1 LKVRLLVA
9 AEWIKTKG
17 AVLEYCPTEDMI
29 ADVLTKPL
37 QGELFRNLSAKLNR
51 GELWT
56 RRGALVEPVEQSEPN
71 QLNSGSVSPPF
82 SRLGDSKN
90 EAQLKEHGVSLQDP
104 EHYGT
109 FESVEGFE
117 DKG

>member
-1 LKVRLLVA
+1 MQALKTSSIALGEGLSHADLLIILQIANITLANVR
-9 AEWIKTKG
+9 T
-17 AVLEYCPTEDMI
+17 
-29 ADVLTKPL
+29 
-37 QGELFRNLSAKLNR
+37 
-51 GELWT
+51 
-56 RRGALVEPVEQSEPN
+56 LVEPVEQSEPN